1 MDYGEV
7 LAHGFLFLK
16 SSFHS
21 KARLSKGVWQQR
33 WMVMD
38 EETFRYTRKNGKQ
51 RVILAS
57 GDDWAAS
64 SVRTTSYTEFEL
76 HTPTTDKPVHTFKAV
91 KPLVAKQWIKQLNA
105 NIDKYRRMSPEQ
117 RGGVGPEHE
126 EGGDHAAS
134 HDILQRP
141 ESGKA
146 AIFLFY
152 FTFPLL
158 VCFKYTVPDVRF
170 EKYTKWY
177 PATMVISV
185 LWLAFLAEFMMN
197 SAETMGCILHIPE
210 DISKNAIPFSTV
222 DVRLHF

>member
-38 EETFRYTRKNGKQ
+38 EQTFRYTRKNGKQ
-51 RVILAS
+51 RIILSS
-57 GDDWAAS
+57 GDDWAAA

-76 HTPTTDKPVHTFKAV
+76 HTPTTDKLVHTFKAV
-91 KPLVAKQWIKQLNA
+91 KPLVAKQWIKQLNV
-105 NIDKYRRMSPEQ
+105 NIEKYKSMSPEA
-117 RGGVGPEHE
+117 RGGVAPEHE
-126 EGGDHAAS
+126 EGHDHAAP

-141 ESGKA
+141 KGCGPA
-146 AIFLFY
+146 AILFY
-152 FTFPLL
+152 ATFPLL
-158 VCFKYTVPDVRF
+158 VCFKYTVPDVRH
-170 EKYTKWY
+170 EQYTKWY

-185 LWLAFLAEFMMN
+185 VWLAFLAEFMMN
-197 SAETMGCILHIPE
+197 SAETMGCILAIPE
-210 DISKNAIPFSTV
+210 DISKDHYSLLI
-222 DVRLHF
+222 